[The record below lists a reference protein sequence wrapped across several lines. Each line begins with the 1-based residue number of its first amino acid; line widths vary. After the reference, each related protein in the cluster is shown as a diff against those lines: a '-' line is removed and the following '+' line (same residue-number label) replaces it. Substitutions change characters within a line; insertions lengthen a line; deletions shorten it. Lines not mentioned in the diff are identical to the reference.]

1 MINSHHL
8 VNPLIEGM
16 TSDTLGRCEESLAYI
31 AETITSLQSQEA
43 TAVAY
48 QGLQSLMEC
57 VQYALAYEAERLSNE
72 EVSQKGESAGDDIK
86 SSKH

>member
-1 MINSHHL
+1 
-8 VNPLIEGM
+8 M
-16 TSDTLGRCEESLAYI
+16 TSDTLGRREESLAYI
-31 AETITSLQSQEA
+31 AETIPSLQGQEA

-48 QGLQSLMEC
+48 QGLQNLMEC

-72 EVSQKGESAGDDIK
+72 EVSQKGESAGDDIR